1 MIPVVLTAV
10 CWLAI
15 DVSWIGAGRKMKHAI
30 APAPPPLPWHQRMYF
45 MVRGLEIWLL
55 CYLPLG
61 SVPVLGW
68 RFIPSSSLLTII
80 GVLICAVG
88 AGLAIWSRRVL
99 DTNWNAAATLTE
111 NHALVTAGPFGIVRH
126 PIYLG
131 LLLAMIGTA
140 LVIGQV
146 RALLPIRNILVA
158 WKKIAAEEGLLRE
171 RYPHEYPAYQLRVKR
186 LLPWVF

>member
-1 MIPVVLTAV
+1 
-10 CWLAI
+10 
-15 DVSWIGAGRKMKHAI
+15 
-30 APAPPPLPWHQRMYF
+30 MYF
-45 MVRGLEIWLL
+45 IVRGLEFWLL
-55 CYLPLG
+55 YYLPLS

-68 RFIPSSSLLTII
+68 RFIPTHPLLTML
-80 GVLICAVG
+80 GVLICAAG

-99 DTNWNAAATLTE
+99 ATNWNAAATLTE

-140 LVIGQV
+140 LVIGEV
-146 RALLPIRNILVA
+146 RALLPLRNILVA
-158 WKKIAAEEGLLRE
+158 WNKITAEERLLRE
-171 RYPHEYPAYQLRVKR
+171 RFPDEYPAYQTRVKR